1 MFARLG
7 SKKTLLM
14 LLALAVWGVFL
25 WRAINVFKPGV
36 YSATFFNS
44 DCAIPVLMSNDSGP
58 ITLYNLYYFGIDRIG
73 GWPYL
78 FAQALRR
85 SMGFHWSP
93 QRLST
98 FQTTWLFI
106 GALVFGALSRRD
118 AAVAVISFLLV
129 LCLHSETRYQ
139 IFTLAVNYPWQIPA
153 ILFSWY
159 GLRQIIEKTF
169 ARELVRW
176 KHVLW
181 LVFTFVFSYFA
192 IWSSIES
199 IPFLLFIL
207 CLEVFR
213 QRMKLSY
220 QPPKALMKSFAQG
233 LAPILLA
240 SFAERLQKINYYRHS
255 FKEFGVDFK
264 TRFEPDLGNLG
275 PNLKAQV
282 ANLTR
287 MEWWPFDVLT
297 TLVILAMICVAI
309 YTLVRKRTDLLL
321 SLKKTIADDTM
332 ILIIGAYGIAAI
344 NFVLT
349 LLVTHVRLN
358 VYEDRY
364 LIPTTLFGPV
374 SAILILFV
382 MFRSSL
388 QAISVR
394 RIAKPV
400 FLCVSVAL
408 LWLIFPSRTYHADY
422 DSFQTT
428 ANVLAQQAPRAVLLG
443 DYWGTYVV
451 AAIQPANAITPV
463 PLHEYENRMPW
474 TKDILAK
481 ATQVLIEYRRSGLEI
496 DGQPPSRVNAYG
508 NSFRLIQ
515 PKVFE
520 HGDFVFGWYAR
531 EQ

>member
-1 MFARLG
+1 MFPRFD

-14 LLALAVWGVFL
+14 LLALAVWGLFV
-25 WRAINVFKPGV
+25 WRAVNAFKPGV

-44 DCAIPVLMSNDSGP
+44 DCAIPVLMSNDNGP
-58 ITLYNLYYFGIDRIG
+58 ITLYNLYYFGVDRIG

-85 SMGFHWSP
+85 STGFHWSP

-106 GALVFGALSRRD
+106 GALVFGALTRRD
-118 AAVAVISFLLV
+118 AAVAVMSFLLV
-129 LCLHSETRYQ
+129 VCLHSETRYQ

-153 ILFSWY
+153 VMFSWY
-159 GLRQIIEKTF
+159 SLRHVIANTF
-169 ARELVRW
+169 EGMLVRW
-176 KHVLW
+176 KQLFW
-181 LVFTFVFSYFA
+181 LVFTFVFSYLA

-213 QRMKLSY
+213 QRMKLSH
-220 QPPKALMKSFAQG
+220 QPLKALAKSFAQG
-233 LAPILLA
+233 LAPIFLA
-240 SFAERLQKINYYRHS
+240 SIAERLQKADYYRHS
-255 FKEFGVDFK
+255 FKEYGVDLK
-264 TRFEPDLGNLG
+264 TRFESDLTNFG

-282 ANLTR
+282 ANLIR
-287 MEWWPFDVLT
+287 MAWWPFDVLS

-309 YTLVRKRTDLLL
+309 YLLAPKRTALLT
-321 SLKKTIADDTM
+321 SFKKTVADDTM

-344 NFVLT
+344 NFLLT
-349 LLVTHVRLN
+349 LLVSHVRLN

-388 QAISVR
+388 QLISLPKL
-394 RIAKPV
+394 AKPV
-400 FLCVSVAL
+400 FLCVSIAL
-408 LWLIFPSRTYHADY
+408 LWLIFPTRTYQPDY

-428 ANVLAQQAPRAVLLG
+428 ATVLGQKASRAVLLG
-443 DYWGTYVV
+443 DYWGTYVI
-451 AAIQPANAITPV
+451 AAIEPANAITPV

-474 TKDILAK
+474 TRDIVAK
-481 ATQVLIEYRRSGLEI
+481 ATQVLVEYRRSGLEI
-496 DGQPPSRVNAYG
+496 DGQPPSRVSAYG
-508 NSFRLIQ
+508 NTFRLTQ
-515 PKVFE
+515 PTVFQ
-520 HGDFVFGWYAR
+520 HGKFAFAWYAR